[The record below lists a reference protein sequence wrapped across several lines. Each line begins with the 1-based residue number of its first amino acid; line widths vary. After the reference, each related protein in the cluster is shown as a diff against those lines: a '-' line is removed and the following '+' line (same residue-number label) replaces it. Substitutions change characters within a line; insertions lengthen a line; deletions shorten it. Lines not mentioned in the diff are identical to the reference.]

1 MIQQLLYISQA
12 PHVSNIRLACEA
24 GCRAVQLRV
33 KNETAENWLQ
43 MAKEAKVVCDEF
55 GAALFINDNPHIA
68 KEVGAAGVHVGLNDM
83 SVAEVR
89 RILGDDFI
97 IGGTANGAADIRRH
111 ADEGA
116 DYIGLGPFR
125 FTTTKEKLS
134 PILGLEGYKRVLEE
148 AATPLPVLAIGGIV
162 LGDIAGLMSAGLHGI
177 AVSGLIT
184 AAADRNALVAGIYEQ
199 FKSHANGAFS
209 YSR

>member
-12 PHVSNIRLACEA
+12 PHISNIRLACEA
-24 GCRAVQLRV
+24 GCRAIQLRA

-43 MAKEAKVVCDEF
+43 LAKEAKAVCDAF
-55 GAALFINDNPHIA
+55 GAGLFINDNPYIA
-68 KEVGAAGVHVGLNDM
+68 KEVGAMGVHVGLNDM
-83 SVAEVR
+83 SVAAAR
-89 RILGDDFI
+89 QILGDGFI
-97 IGGTANGAADIRRH
+97 IGGTANNADHIRRH

-148 AATPLPVLAIGGIV
+148 AATLLPVLAIGGIV
-162 LGDIAGLMSAGLHGI
+162 IGDIESLMSAGLHGI

-184 AAADRNALVAGIYEQ
+184 GATDRKALVAGIYQQ
-199 FKSHANGAFS
+199 FKSHADGAIS